1 MVEWLELLMFDLP
14 FVLLAHGALGPW
26 DEVIFLSIA
35 AVFLVFMGISWVR
48 SRAME
53 PEFEDAE
60 NTDDASD
67 LSPDTPA
74 SASSPERFEL
84 K

>member
-1 MVEWLELLMFDLP
+1 MEHSMFDIPLI
-14 FVLLAHGALGPW
+14 VLAHGALGIW

-48 SRAME
+48 SRTME
-53 PEFEDAE
+53 PDFEDADSI
-60 NTDDASD
+60 N
-67 LSPDTPA
+67 DTPESSA
-74 SASSPERFEL
+74 GASSTSDRFEL

>member
-1 MVEWLELLMFDLP
+1 MFNLP
-14 FVLLAHGALGPW
+14 FIVLAHGALGPW
-26 DEVIFLSIA
+26 DEMIFLGIA

-53 PEFEDAE
+53 PDFEEAE
-60 NTDDASD
+60 PASD
-67 LSPDTPA
+67 NSGLSGDRPQSPD
-74 SASSPERFEL
+74 RFEL